1 MQEIFEIILDQ
12 GIARF
17 DWVFQDGFTLC
28 SHDVLGAMDISD
40 SDSVG

>member
-28 SHDVLGAMDISD
+28 SHDVVKSLFLTS
-40 SDSVG
+40 S